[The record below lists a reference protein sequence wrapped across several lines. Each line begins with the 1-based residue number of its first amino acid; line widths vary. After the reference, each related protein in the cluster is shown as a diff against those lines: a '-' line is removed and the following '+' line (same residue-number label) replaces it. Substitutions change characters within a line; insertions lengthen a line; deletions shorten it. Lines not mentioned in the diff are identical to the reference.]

1 MRQGLETKPFNTSF
15 FGVFFLEGFL
25 MKAVIVKTWNSVMNA
40 RHNPLRHIPDNNV
53 RHLIM
58 QILAWMWCTAFSI
71 YMGSMWIFGFTA
83 LAHLAILA
91 AVAITVA
98 TFEVAKRKPD
108 AFIKK

>member
-1 MRQGLETKPFNTSF
+1 
-15 FGVFFLEGFL
+15 
-25 MKAVIVKTWNSVMNA
+25 MNA
-40 RHNPLRHIPDNNV
+40 RHNPLRHIPDENV

-108 AFIKK
+108 TFIKK